1 MRTLAFVI
9 ALWLTACA
17 TDAPRSLPTAAGPS
31 KPNISRERLKLL
43 RDQEGALR
51 SRFEPAEQRPWL
63 DVSGSDPYRI
73 VARSGEAGGYVGVLR
88 GGKALVTLD
97 AELVELGR
105 SALPEAPTT
114 LCLTTPD
121 QALAASRYSSAL
133 WRVELNPSPR
143 LVESKRIEASGVLD
157 LACGHAGISYALTE
171 ESLLTLDAGGHV
183 LQRREAMRGGLRLL
197 VRGRYLLE
205 NSLFERSLR
214 VLALDRRGV
223 PGPELGRIQHDGPL
237 WAFDAL
243 VQADQLLVAV
253 TGVEDRPLVRAHGE
267 FENIDSYLWL
277 YRLRFASEGPAI
289 AGLERL
295 TELNVS
301 EQGLVVP
308 KALALHE
315 TASGA
320 KVSLLAAGSGR
331 LLRAR
336 WPDPK
341 TAPVLETDLAVPG
354 ASDAVFG
361 ADGQVRYASPLFDA
375 WIHLDRY
382 GSRLVRVE
390 PDKRPEWAQRLG
402 EALFFT
408 ELIAPENDSS
418 GGHSRF
424 SCETCHFEG
433 GVDGRTHYTGR
444 ADVSV
449 VTKPLFGLANNRPHF
464 SRALDRDLSSVC
476 HNEFRVAGAGSGS
489 DPWFTLAAARFPWL
503 HELGINAGE
512 LSPLEL
518 RAALLQFLYAFSH
531 APNPRAQKRHAF
543 SELEQQGALAFAQH
557 CASCHAPRL
566 VSDEPA
572 SAVAQEDW
580 SQYVFSRQAPI
591 VWARAEY
598 AKTGV
603 LPYVHEPGTRI
614 PSLRRLALKPRYF
627 TNGSSATLA
636 SVLQRFRE
644 APSGALHAA
653 SEEERLPPLPDATQ
667 RALLAFL
674 QLL

>member
-1 MRTLAFVI
+1 MRTLAFVG

-17 TDAPRSLPTAAGPS
+17 ADAPRALPPAAGPS
-31 KPNISRERLKLL
+31 KPIISRERLKLL
-43 RDQEGALR
+43 REREGALR

-73 VARSGEAGGYVGVLR
+73 VARSGEAGGYVGILR

-105 SALPEAPTT
+105 SALPEAPTA
-114 LCLTTPD
+114 LCLATPD
-121 QALAASRYSSAL
+121 QALVASRYSSEL
-133 WRVELNPSPR
+133 WRVQLNPSPR
-143 LVESKRIEASGVLD
+143 LVEIKRIEAPGVLD
-157 LACGHAGISYALTE
+157 LACGRAGISYALTE
-171 ESLLTLDAGGHV
+171 ESLLTLDAAGHV

-197 VRGRYLLE
+197 VRGSYLLE

-214 VLALDRRGV
+214 VLPLHGRGV

-277 YRLRFASEGPAI
+277 YRLRFARGGPAI
-289 AGLERL
+289 AGFERL
-295 TELNVS
+295 TELNVA
-301 EQGLVVP
+301 EHGLVVP

-320 KVSLLAAGSGR
+320 SVSLLAAGSGR

-336 WPDPK
+336 WPDPAA
-341 TAPVLETDLAVPG
+341 APVLETELAVPG

-375 WIHLDRY
+375 WIHLERS

-390 PDKRPEWAQRLG
+390 PDRRPEWAERLG

-418 GGHSRF
+418 GSHSRF

-489 DPWFTLAAARFPWL
+489 DPWFTLAPARFPWM
-503 HELGINAGE
+503 HEL
-512 LSPLEL
+512 
-518 RAALLQFLYAFSH
+518 
-531 APNPRAQKRHAF
+531 
-543 SELEQQGALAFAQH
+543 
-557 CASCHAPRL
+557 
-566 VSDEPA
+566 
-572 SAVAQEDW
+572 
-580 SQYVFSRQAPI
+580 
-591 VWARAEY
+591 
-598 AKTGV
+598 
-603 LPYVHEPGTRI
+603 
-614 PSLRRLALKPRYF
+614 
-627 TNGSSATLA
+627 
-636 SVLQRFRE
+636 
-644 APSGALHAA
+644 
-653 SEEERLPPLPDATQ
+653 
-667 RALLAFL
+667 
-674 QLL
+674 

>member
-1 MRTLAFVI
+1 MRTLAFVG
-9 ALWLTACA
+9 ALWLSACA
-17 TDAPRSLPTAAGPS
+17 TDAPRALPTAAGTS
-31 KPNISRERLKLL
+31 KPNIARERLKLL
-43 RDQEGALR
+43 REREGALR
-51 SRFEPAEQRPWL
+51 TGFEPAEERPWL

-73 VARSGEAGGYVGVLR
+73 TARSGEVGGYVGILR
-88 GGKALVTLD
+88 GSKALVTLD

-105 SALPEAPTT
+105 SPLPEAPTA
-114 LCLTTPD
+114 LCLTTSD
-121 QALAASRYSSAL
+121 QALVASRYSSEL
-133 WRVELNPSPR
+133 WRFELNPSPR
-143 LVESKRIEASGVLD
+143 VVGIRRIEAPGVLD
-157 LACGHAGISYALTE
+157 LACGHAGITYALTE
-171 ESLLTLDAGGHV
+171 EALLTLDAGGRV

-197 VRGRYLLE
+197 VRGSYLLE
-205 NSLFERSLR
+205 SSLFERGLR
-214 VLALDRRGV
+214 VLSLDARGL

-243 VQADQLLVAV
+243 VQAEQLLVAV
-253 TGVEDRPLVRAHGE
+253 AGVEDRPLVRAHGE

-277 YRLRFASEGPAI
+277 YRLRFARASPAL
-289 AGLERL
+289 AGFERL
-295 TELNVS
+295 TELNVA
-301 EQGLVVP
+301 EQGLVLP

-320 KVSLLAAGSGR
+320 SVSLLAAGSGR

-336 WPDPK
+336 WPDPAA
-341 TAPVLETDLAVPG
+341 APVLETEPALPG

-375 WIHLDRY
+375 WVHLDRY

-390 PDKRPEWAQRLG
+390 PNRRPESAQRLG

-433 GVDGRTHYTGR
+433 GVDGRMHYTGR

-476 HNEFRVAGAGSGS
+476 HNEFRVAGAGSGR
-489 DPWFTLAAARFPWL
+489 DPWFTLASARFPWL

-531 APNPRAQKRHAF
+531 APNPRAQNRRAF

-566 VSDEPA
+566 FSDDPG

-580 SQYVFSRQAPI
+580 SRYVFNRQGPI

-603 LPYVHEPGTRI
+603 LPYVHESGTRI

-627 TNGSSATLA
+627 TNGSSTTLG
-636 SVLQRFRE
+636 SVLARFRE
-644 APSGALHAA
+644 APSGAQHAGV
-653 SEEERLPPLPDATQ
+653 EDQLLPLPDATQ
-667 RALLAFL
+667 SALLAFL